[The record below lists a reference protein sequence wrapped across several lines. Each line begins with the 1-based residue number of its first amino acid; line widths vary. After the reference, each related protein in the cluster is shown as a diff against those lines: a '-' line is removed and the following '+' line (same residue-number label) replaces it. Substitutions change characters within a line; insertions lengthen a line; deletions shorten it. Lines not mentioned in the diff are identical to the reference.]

1 MKFFKTRKPF
11 VARNPGGSC
20 RAATT
25 FARAAG
31 TEARDCASVLNI
43 RSTASARRYLSQ
55 RDKFRLA
62 AALAVVVP
70 QFVFAATP
78 DSVTGLI
85 PAYGELPPTFWEQY
99 QSAIIVAG
107 FALLAIA
114 FLILRMVLRPKTPV
128 VLPPEVI
135 ARRALA
141 KLQGRPEDGKLLS
154 EVSQI
159 LRRYVGA
166 AFELPAA
173 EMTTTEFC
181 ALLATREKIG
191 PELAQSISDFLRDC
205 DARKFSP
212 VATTSPL
219 NAVDHARELV
229 SRADARLL
237 QLAATQLPQR

>member
-1 MKFFKTRKPF
+1 MKRVISMFCLLP
-11 VARNPGGSC
+11 
-20 RAATT
+20 
-25 FARAAG
+25 
-31 TEARDCASVLNI
+31 
-43 RSTASARRYLSQ
+43 
-55 RDKFRLA
+55 A
-62 AALAVVVP
+62 AA
-70 QFVFAATP
+70 FAAETTDLP
-78 DSVTGLI
+78 VLA

-114 FLILRMVLRPKTPV
+114 FLVLRMMLRPKTPI
-128 VLPPEVI
+128 VLPPETI

-159 LRRYVGA
+159 LRCYVGA

-181 ALLATREKIG
+181 TLLATHEKIG
-191 PELAQSISDFLRDC
+191 PELAQTISDFLRDC

-212 VATTSPL
+212 AAMTVPF
-219 NAVDHARELV
+219 NAVDRARELV

-237 QLAATQLPQR
+237 QLAATNLPQ